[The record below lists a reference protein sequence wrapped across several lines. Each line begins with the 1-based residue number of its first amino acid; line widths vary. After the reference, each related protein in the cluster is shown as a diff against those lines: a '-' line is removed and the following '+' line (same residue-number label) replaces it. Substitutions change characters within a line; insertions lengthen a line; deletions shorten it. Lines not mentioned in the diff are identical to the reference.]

1 MFKSHLKVLVRIG
14 SDNWTYKHLVLTKKN
29 VIEQLYFL
37 YLKCLKL
44 QYFWGKKT
52 LSVNGCV

>member
-29 VIEQLYFL
+29 VIEQL
-37 YLKCLKL
+37 
-44 QYFWGKKT
+44 
-52 LSVNGCV
+52 

>member
-29 VIEQLYFL
+29 VIEQLDFFIF
-37 YLKCLKL
+37 KV
-44 QYFWGKKT
+44 
-52 LSVNGCV
+52 S